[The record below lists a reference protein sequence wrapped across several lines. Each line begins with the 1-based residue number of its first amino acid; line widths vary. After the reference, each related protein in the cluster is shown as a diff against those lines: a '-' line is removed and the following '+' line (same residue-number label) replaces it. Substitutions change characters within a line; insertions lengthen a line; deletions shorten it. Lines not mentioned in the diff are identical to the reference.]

1 MKQKAKKRSVP
12 KKEKKK
18 TTNIQGLIDFME
30 DIEKEKVNL
39 DNNAKTEEDIEEKE
53 YSEEILQ
60 INKDDIDEIS
70 NQNESNEIIILEGL
84 EYEKKELK
92 EEKLEN
98 NNSEAESIIENIENT
113 PDKKEKELNLQNN
126 INKPENR
133 KNENQDSKSYNKYD
147 NPPNKFFN
155 INMAKII
162 NKQEIL
168 TSSNKQIDNKKK
180 IVYSLQW
187 LGKKFFRMTKKKDL
201 DKVNNIYYYCK
212 NHRTLKNS
220 SEINSKEKRKEYLF
234 VVPE

>member
-18 TTNIQGLIDFME
+18 TTNIQEVIDFME

-84 EYEKKELK
+84 EFEKKELK

-98 NNSEAESIIENIENT
+98 NNSEE
-113 PDKKEKELNLQNN
+113 EL
-126 INKPENR
+126 P
-133 KNENQDSKSYNKYD
+133 
-147 NPPNKFFN
+147 
-155 INMAKII
+155 
-162 NKQEIL
+162 
-168 TSSNKQIDNKKK
+168 
-180 IVYSLQW
+180 
-187 LGKKFFRMTKKKDL
+187 
-201 DKVNNIYYYCK
+201 
-212 NHRTLKNS
+212 
-220 SEINSKEKRKEYLF
+220 
-234 VVPE
+234 

>member
-18 TTNIQGLIDFME
+18 TTNIQEVIDFME

-84 EYEKKELK
+84 DFEKKELK

-98 NNSEAESIIENIENT
+98 NNSEEESIIENIENT
-113 PDKKEKELNLQNN
+113 SDKKEKELNLQNN
-126 INKPENR
+126 INKPVNI
-133 KNENQDSKSYNKYD
+133 KNGTLDSKSYNKYD

-155 INMAKII
+155 ISMAKII

-168 TSSNKQIDNKKK
+168 TSSNKQLNNKKK
-180 IVYSLQW
+180 
-187 LGKKFFRMTKKKDL
+187 
-201 DKVNNIYYYCK
+201 
-212 NHRTLKNS
+212 
-220 SEINSKEKRKEYLF
+220 
-234 VVPE
+234 